1 MYLSLYMVF
10 SRKPVAFLLR
20 TSSIFDFVLHVAKL
34 RKKLWH
40 EENVHQALERAFTR
54 PLGAL
59 PRLPPF
65 LLSQVSAFLCFSINF
80 TSTKQPNQ

>member
-1 MYLSLYMVF
+1 MVF

-20 TSSIFDFVLHVAKL
+20 TSSVFDFVLQVAKL

-40 EENVHQALERAFTR
+40 EENVHQALEQAFTR

-65 LLSQVSAFLCFSINF
+65 SVVSSQCLPLLF
-80 TSTKQPNQ
+80 NQFHKHKAI